1 MWPNDL
7 PLLPTS
13 LKSLKVLHRLS
24 IELARN
30 SIGNVENLV
39 GDAFIAAVA
48 REVHKAFLVGDGTS
62 NTITGLANE
71 SGIQV
76 VSGVGTPTVD
86 DLGPPHPLTH
96 VRHAPGPTDPSRFA
110 GAPLLLA
117 LWPVSP
123 AFIWTQK
130 EGTPD

>member
-1 MWPNDL
+1 MPSGYSSGAIGSVL
-7 PLLPTS
+7 TPERVIPALFMPLAA
-13 LKSLKVLHRLS
+13 KSVVMRATPPQR
-24 IELARN
+24 IF
-30 SIGNVENLV
+30 
-39 GDAFIAAVA
+39 DA
-48 REVHKAFLVGDGTS
+48 
-62 NTITGLANE
+62 
-71 SGIQV
+71 QV

-110 GAPLLLA
+110 GAPLFLA
-117 LWPVSP
+117 LWPVSS